1 MKSKNETT
9 ATTEQVTPALVPKLR
24 FPEFQSAGDW
34 TTVKLGS
41 VATIRTEKVGNNI
54 CVPMSITSG
63 VGLVSQEDKFG
74 RVIAGDSYKNY
85 LLLAGR

>member
-1 MKSKNETT
+1 MSSKDNVT
-9 ATTEQVTPALVPKLR
+9 AAKEEAKPALVPKQR

-34 TTVKLGS
+34 TTEQLGS
-41 VATIRTEKVGNNI
+41 VATISTEKVGTNI

-63 VGLVSQEDKFG
+63 VGLVSQKDKFG

-85 LLLAGR
+85 LLLNP